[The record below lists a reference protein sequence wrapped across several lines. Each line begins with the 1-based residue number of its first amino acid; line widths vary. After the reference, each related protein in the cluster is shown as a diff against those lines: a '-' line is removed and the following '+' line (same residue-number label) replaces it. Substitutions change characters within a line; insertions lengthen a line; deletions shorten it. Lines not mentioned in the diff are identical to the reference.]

1 MVRQAHH
8 ERRETLCAIPRSKR
22 EIDRTLTQKSDD
34 ATLLL
39 KPGKE
44 KSLLRRHPWIFSG
57 AVAKVS
63 GSPESGSS
71 VRVLSH
77 DGAFLAW
84 AAYSPVSNIRAR
96 VWSFDETEHIDADFF
111 VRRVKRALAS
121 RPVLNAEQSPR
132 AAVRLVH
139 GESDGLPGVIAD
151 RYADTIVLQ
160 LSSTGAERWREE
172 IVDALVQL
180 TGCANVYERSDAD
193 VRALEDLAPRTGVL
207 RGSPPTQ
214 IDIEEGTQPLRF
226 VVDVAA
232 GQKTGFYLDQAG
244 NRTLLANIAG
254 GKQVLNCFCYTGAFS
269 IAALAG
275 GAASVTSIDSSADAL
290 AKLAVHLRLN
300 HVDPQRSL
308 AIEADVFQALRKE
321 RDAGHGYDII
331 VLDPPKFAPT
341 AAHAEKAARAYK
353 DINLLGF
360 KLLKPGGQLL
370 TFSCSGGVDA
380 SLFQK
385 IVAGAALDAQVD
397 AQIERKLTAGPD
409 HPVLLSFPEGEY
421 LKGLLCR
428 RLD

>member
-1 MVRQAHH
+1 V
-8 ERRETLCAIPRSKR
+8 TPNSTAI
-22 EIDRTLTQKSDD
+22 TLT
-34 ATLLL
+34 L

-63 GSPESGSS
+63 GNPEPGTT

-77 DGAFLAW
+77 DGAFLAS
-84 AAYSPVSNIRAR
+84 AAYSPASNIRAR
-96 VWSFDETEHIDADFF
+96 VWSFDEAEHIDADFF
-111 VRRVKRALAS
+111 ARRVKRALAS
-121 RPVLNAEQSPR
+121 RDGLKAEQNPR
-132 AAVRLVH
+132 AAMRLVH
-139 GESDGLPGVIAD
+139 GESDGLPGVVAD
-151 RYADTIVLQ
+151 RYADMIVLQ

-172 IVDALVQL
+172 IVDALVQS
-180 TGCANVYERSDAD
+180 TGCANVFERSDAD
-193 VRALEDLAPRTGVL
+193 VRALEDLSPRTGVL
-207 RGSPPTQ
+207 RGSPPAQ
-214 IDIEEGTQPLRF
+214 VDIEEGAQPLRF
-226 VVDVAA
+226 MVDVAA
-232 GQKTGFYLDQAG
+232 GQKTGFYLDQAA
-244 NRTLLANIAG
+244 NRALLADIAG

-275 GAASVTSIDSSADAL
+275 GATSVTSIDSSADAL
-290 AKLAVHLRLN
+290 AKLANHLRLN
-300 HVDPQRSL
+300 RIDPQCSR

-321 RDAGHGYDII
+321 RDAGHSYDVI

-360 KLLKPGGQLL
+360 KLLKPGGHLL

-397 AQIERKLTAGPD
+397 AQVERKLSAGAD

>member
-1 MVRQAHH
+1 LKHPS
-8 ERRETLCAIPRSKR
+8 ES
-22 EIDRTLTQKSDD
+22 TLT
-34 ATLLL
+34 L

-57 AVAKVS
+57 AVAKVA
-63 GSPESGSS
+63 GNPEPGSS
-71 VRVLSH
+71 VRVVSH
-77 DGAFLAW
+77 EGAFLAW
-84 AAYSPVSNIRAR
+84 AAYSPASNIRAR
-96 VWSFDETEHIDADFF
+96 VWSFDEAERIAADFF
-111 VRRVKRALAS
+111 AGRVTRALAS
-121 RPVLNAEQSPR
+121 RQALNAPQYPR
-132 AAVRLVH
+132 AAMRLVH

-160 LSSTGAERWREE
+160 VSSTGAERWREE
-172 IVDALVQL
+172 IVDALLQA

-193 VRALEDLAPRTGVL
+193 VRALEGLSARTGVM
-207 RGSPPTQ
+207 RGSAPVQ
-214 IDIEEGTQPLRF
+214 IQIEEGARPLRF
-226 VVDVAA
+226 MVDVAA
-232 GQKTGFYLDQAG
+232 GQKTGFYLDQAA
-244 NRTLLANIAG
+244 NRSLLADIAG

-275 GAASVTSIDSSADAL
+275 GASRVISIDSSADAL
-290 AKLAVHLRLN
+290 ARLAEHLRLN
-300 HVDPQRSL
+300 DIDPQRSN
-308 AIEADVFQALRKE
+308 AVEADAFQALRKE
-321 RDAGHGYDII
+321 RDAGHTYDFI

-360 KLLKPGGQLL
+360 KLLKPGGQLM

-380 SLFQK
+380 ALFQK

-428 RLD
+428 RLGA